1 MEKIEIDRK
10 RQAIVRDREDRDRQM
25 HRKRKA
31 IERDRE
37 DRDRYKEKGY
47 SERQRRYIK
56 IERERLQ

>member
-25 HRKRKA
+25 HRKIKA
-31 IERDRE
+31 VERDRE

-47 SERQRRYIK
+47 IDRQRRKRQI
-56 IERERLQ
+56 

>member
-31 IERDRE
+31 IVRDRE
-37 DRDRYKEKGY
+37 DRDSQKDKDY
-47 SERQRRYIK
+47 SERYRRQRQ
-56 IERERLQ
+56 IEREWLQ